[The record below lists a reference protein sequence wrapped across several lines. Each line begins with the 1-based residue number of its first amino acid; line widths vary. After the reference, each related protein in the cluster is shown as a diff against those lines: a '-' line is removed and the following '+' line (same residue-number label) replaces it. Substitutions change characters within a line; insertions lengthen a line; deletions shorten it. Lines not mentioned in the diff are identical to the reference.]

1 MRVVVVGGGKVG
13 GYVARQLAGS
23 GHGVTV
29 IEQDARRS
37 RDLAEDGGVVV
48 LKGDG
53 TSVETLRAARA
64 DRADWL
70 LAVTGQ
76 DEVNLVACELA
87 STLGATRILARLN
100 EPRNRA
106 TFSAL
111 DIPVVAVTDL
121 IGEVI
126 ERQLDTRPLERLT
139 ILGGGSLSLVEVDVP
154 ADAEPRRVDQIPL
167 PGQAVLVAVASGAQ
181 TTIPERDTV
190 IHPGDR
196 VVAVTTLDGEPAVR
210 DALTRTSP

>member
-1 MRVVVVGGGKVG
+1 MVGGGKIG

-29 IEQDARRS
+29 IEQDSRRAQG
-37 RDLAEDGGVVV
+37 LVEDGGVVV
-48 LKGDG
+48 IQGDG
-53 TSVETLRAARA
+53 TSVEVLRAARS
-64 DRADWL
+64 DRVDWL

-87 STLGATRILARLN
+87 STLGARRVLARLN

-106 TFSAL
+106 TFAAL
-111 DIPVVAVTDL
+111 GIAVVAVTDL

-126 ERQLDTRPLERLT
+126 ERELETHQPERLAL
-139 ILGGGSLSLVEVDVP
+139 LGGGTLSLVEVDVP
-154 ADAEPRRVDQIPL
+154 EGAEPRRVDQLGL
-167 PGQAVLVAVASGAQ
+167 PAPAVLVAVSSGAE
-181 TTIPERDTV
+181 TKIPGADTIIRS
-190 IHPGDR
+190 GDR

-210 DALTRTSP
+210 DALTGGPA